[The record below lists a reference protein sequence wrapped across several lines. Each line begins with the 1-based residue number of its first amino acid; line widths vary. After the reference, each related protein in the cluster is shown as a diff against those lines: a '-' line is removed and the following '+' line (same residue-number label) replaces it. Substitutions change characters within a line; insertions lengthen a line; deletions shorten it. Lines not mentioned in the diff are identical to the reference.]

1 MSQGPL
7 SESNSPLSADQ
18 AHRLNAA
25 LADLDARQRAWLQGY
40 LAGLDAQAPG
50 SEASAASSA
59 SSPGEPLTVLFGSQ
73 TGNAEGVAEQAA
85 ARARERGLEV
95 ELKDMASFGK
105 QDLKRAT
112 RLMAVVSTQGDGDP
126 PDGALGFYELLAG
139 RKAPRLGEDHH
150 FAVLGLGDASYEY
163 FCESG
168 KVLDSRLESLGA
180 QRLCAR
186 VDADVDYED
195 TASQWIE
202 STLAAFAE
210 LAGASA
216 PTDGGG
222 AASAERAAATYSRSH
237 PFQAE
242 VLEVQPLNTE
252 DSDKQTLHVELSLEE
267 SGLEYLP
274 GDAVGIVP
282 QNDPDYVDE
291 LLAALRLDGEAPL
304 EEGRRLRD
312 ALLRDFEITTLTR
325 PFLNQ
330 WAEIS
335 DDAELRRLLD
345 EESRDELRD
354 WLQGRH
360 IIDVLERFP
369 VEGVEAESFIR
380 ALRKLPPRLYSIA
393 SSQAAAPDEVHLT
406 VGVVRY
412 ETHGRARNG
421 VATTYL
427 ADRVKP
433 GDQVP
438 IYIDHNKHFKLPD
451 DDSAPVVM
459 IGPGTGV
466 APFRAFLQEREARDA
481 SGDNWL
487 FFGDRRRRSDFLYQA
502 EWLQWRKTGLLTRL
516 DVAFSR
522 DQQDKVYVQ
531 DRLREQAATLYEWL
545 QAGAYLYV
553 CGDADRMA
561 PDVHQALLDV
571 IREQGGHD
579 EEAAAEYLRDLQ
591 QQKRY
596 QRDVY

>member
-1 MSQGPL
+1 MSQGRL

-18 AHRLNAA
+18 ARRLNDA

-40 LAGLDAQAPG
+40 LAGLDAYDTPTAAPG
-50 SEASAASSA
+50 TETA

-85 ARARERGLEV
+85 ERARAWGLDV

-105 QDLKRAT
+105 QDLKQAT

-126 PDGALGFYELLAG
+126 PDSALGFYELLAG
-139 RKAPRLGEDHH
+139 RKAPRLSDEHR
-150 FAVLGLGDASYEY
+150 FAVFGLGDASYEY

-168 KVLDSRLESLGA
+168 KVLDSRLEALGA

-186 VDADVDYED
+186 VDADVDYEEAA
-195 TASQWIE
+195 TQWIDA
-202 STLAAFAE
+202 TLEAFVALSGSAAP
-210 LAGASA
+210 GPASDS
-216 PTDGGG
+216 PGGV
-222 AASAERAAATYSRSH
+222 AATYSRSH

-242 VLEVQPLNTE
+242 VLESQPLNTQ

-267 SGLEYLP
+267 SGLEYNP
-274 GDAVGIVP
+274 GDAVGVVP
-282 QNDPDYVDE
+282 QNDPVYVDE
-291 LLAALRLDGEAPL
+291 LLAALRLDGEAPF
-304 EEGRRLRD
+304 EEGRQLRD
-312 ALLRDFEITTLTR
+312 ALLNDFEVTTLTR
-325 PFLNQ
+325 PFLNH

-345 EESRDELRD
+345 EESRDELRE

-360 IIDVLERFP
+360 IIDVLEHFP
-369 VEGVEAESFIR
+369 VEGLEADTFIR

-393 SSQAAAPDEVHLT
+393 SSQAASPDEVHLT
-406 VGVVRY
+406 VAVVRY
-412 ETHGRARNG
+412 ETHGRARGG

-427 ADRVKP
+427 ADRVSP
-433 GDQVP
+433 GDRVP

-451 DDSAPVVM
+451 DDAAPIVM

-466 APFRAFLQEREARDA
+466 APFRAFLQEREARGA

-502 EWLQWRKTGLLTRL
+502 EWLQWRKTGLLSRL

-531 DRLREQAATLYEWL
+531 DRLREQAATLYDWL
-545 QAGAYLYV
+545 QAGAYVFV
-553 CGDADRMA
+553 CGDAERMA

-571 IREQGGHD
+571 IREQGEYD
-579 EEAAAEYLRDLQ
+579 DEAAAEYLRDLQ

>member
-1 MSQGPL
+1 MSQGRL
-7 SESNSPLSADQ
+7 SESNSPLSAEQ
-18 AHRLNAA
+18 ARRLNDA

-40 LAGLDAQAPG
+40 LAGLDAHDAPAAAE
-50 SEASAASSA
+50 SPAST
-59 SSPGEPLTVLFGSQ
+59 PGEPLTVLFGSQ
-73 TGNAEGVAEQAA
+73 TGNAEDVAEQAVER
-85 ARARERGLEV
+85 ARAWGLDV

-105 QDLKRAT
+105 QDLKQAT

-126 PDGALGFYELLAG
+126 PDSALGFYELLAG
-139 RKAPRLGEDHH
+139 RKAPRLSDDHR
-150 FAVLGLGDASYEY
+150 FAVFGLGDASYEY

-168 KVLDSRLESLGA
+168 KVLDSRLEALGA

-186 VDADVDYED
+186 VDADVDYEEAA
-195 TASQWIE
+195 TQWIDA
-202 STLAAFAE
+202 TLEAFVALSGSAAP
-210 LAGASA
+210 GPASDA
-216 PTDGGG
+216 PGGV
-222 AASAERAAATYSRSH
+222 AATYSRSH

-242 VLEVQPLNTE
+242 VLESQPLNTQ

-267 SGLEYLP
+267 SGLEYNP

-282 QNDPDYVDE
+282 QNDPVYVDE
-291 LLAALRLDGEAPL
+291 LLAALRLDGEAPF
-304 EEGRRLRD
+304 EEGRQLRD
-312 ALLRDFEITTLTR
+312 ALLNDFEVTTLTR
-325 PFLNQ
+325 PFLNH

-345 EESRDELRD
+345 EESRDELRE

-360 IIDVLERFP
+360 IIDVLEHFP
-369 VEGVEAESFIR
+369 VEGLEADTFIR

-406 VGVVRY
+406 VAVVRY
-412 ETHGRARNG
+412 ETHGRARGG

-427 ADRVKP
+427 ADRVQP
-433 GDQVP
+433 GDSVP

-451 DDSAPVVM
+451 DDAAPIVM

-466 APFRAFLQEREARDA
+466 APFRAFLQEREARGA

-502 EWLQWRKTGLLTRL
+502 EWLQWRKTGLLSRL

-531 DRLREQAATLYEWL
+531 DRLREQAATLYDWL
-545 QAGAYLYV
+545 QAGAYVFV
-553 CGDADRMA
+553 CGDAERMA

-571 IREQGGHD
+571 IREQGEYD

>member
-1 MSQGPL
+1 MSQGRL
-7 SESNSPLSADQ
+7 SESNSPLSANQ
-18 AHRLNAA
+18 ARRLNDA

-40 LAGLDAQAPG
+40 LAGLDAHDAPAAVE
-50 SEASAASSA
+50 SPASA
-59 SSPGEPLTVLFGSQ
+59 PGEPLTVLFGSQ

-85 ARARERGLEV
+85 ERARAWGLDV

-105 QDLKRAT
+105 QDLKQAT

-126 PDGALGFYELLAG
+126 PDSALGFYELLAG
-139 RKAPRLGEDHH
+139 RKAPRLSDDHR

-168 KVLDSRLESLGA
+168 KVLDSRLEALGA

-186 VDADVDYED
+186 VDADVDYEE
-195 TASQWIE
+195 TATQWVDA
-202 STLAAFAE
+202 TLDAFAA
-210 LAGASA
+210 LSGNAAPGPAS
-216 PTDGGG
+216 DVNGG
-222 AASAERAAATYSRSH
+222 AVATYSRSH

-242 VLEVQPLNTE
+242 VLEMQPLNTE

-267 SGLEYLP
+267 SGLEYRP

-282 QNDPDYVDE
+282 QNDPTYVDE
-291 LLAALRLDGEAPL
+291 LLTALRLDGETPY
-304 EEGRRLRD
+304 EEGRQLRD
-312 ALLRDFEITTLTR
+312 ALLNDFEVTTLTR
-325 PFLNQ
+325 PFLNH

-345 EESRDELRD
+345 EESRDELRE

-360 IIDVLERFP
+360 IIDVLEHFP
-369 VEGVEAESFIR
+369 VEGLEADTFIR

-406 VGVVRY
+406 VAVVRY
-412 ETHGRARNG
+412 ETHGRARGG

-427 ADRVKP
+427 ADRVSP

-451 DDSAPVVM
+451 DDAVPIVM

-466 APFRAFLQEREARDA
+466 APFRAFLQEREARGA

-502 EWLQWRKTGLLTRL
+502 EWLQWRKTGLLSRL

-531 DRLREQAATLYEWL
+531 DRLREQAATLYDWL
-545 QAGAYLYV
+545 QAGAYVFV
-553 CGDADRMA
+553 CGDAERMA

-571 IREQGGHD
+571 IREQGRYD

>member
-1 MSQGPL
+1 MSQGRL

-18 AHRLNAA
+18 ARRLNDA
-25 LADLDARQRAWLQGY
+25 LVDLDARQRAWLQGY
-40 LAGLDAQAPG
+40 LAGLDAHDAPVVAE
-50 SEASAASSA
+50 SPPSAPS
-59 SSPGEPLTVLFGSQ
+59 EPLTVLFGSQ

-85 ARARERGLEV
+85 ERARARGLEV

-105 QDLKRAT
+105 QDLKQAT

-126 PDGALGFYELLAG
+126 PDSALGFYELLAG
-139 RKAPRLGEDHH
+139 RKAPRLSDDHR

-168 KVLDSRLESLGA
+168 KVLDSRLEALGA
-180 QRLCAR
+180 QRLCTR
-186 VDADVDYED
+186 VDADVDYEE
-195 TASQWIE
+195 TATQWVDA
-202 STLAAFAE
+202 TLEAFAA
-210 LAGASA
+210 LAESAA
-216 PTDGGG
+216 PTQASDAGGT
-222 AASAERAAATYSRSH
+222 AAATYSRST

-242 VLEVQPLNTE
+242 VLEMQPLNTE

-267 SGLEYLP
+267 SGLEYQP

-282 QNDPDYVDE
+282 QNDPSYVDE
-291 LLAALRLDGEAPL
+291 LLAALRLDGEAPF
-304 EEGRRLRD
+304 EEGRQLRD
-312 ALLRDFEITTLTR
+312 ALLNDFEVTTLTR
-325 PFLNQ
+325 PFLNH

-345 EESRDELRD
+345 EESRDELRE

-360 IIDVLERFP
+360 IIDVLEQFP
-369 VEGVEAESFIR
+369 VEGLEADTFIR

-393 SSQAAAPDEVHLT
+393 SSQAASPDEVHLT
-406 VGVVRY
+406 VAVVRY
-412 ETHGRARNG
+412 ETHGRVRGG

-427 ADRVKP
+427 ADRVSP

-451 DDSAPVVM
+451 DDAAPIVM

-466 APFRAFLQEREARDA
+466 APFRAFLQEREARGA

-502 EWLQWRKTGLLTRL
+502 EWLQWRKMGLLTRL

-531 DRLREQAATLYEWL
+531 DRLRERAATLYDWL
-545 QAGAYLYV
+545 QAGAYVFV
-553 CGDADRMA
+553 CGDAERMA

>member
-1 MSQGPL
+1 MSQGRL

-18 AHRLNAA
+18 ARRLNDA

-40 LAGLDAQAPG
+40 LAGLDAHDTPTAAPG
-50 SEASAASSA
+50 AETA
-59 SSPGEPLTVLFGSQ
+59 SSPSEPLTVLFGSQ

-85 ARARERGLEV
+85 ERARAWGLDV

-105 QDLKRAT
+105 QDLKQAT

-126 PDGALGFYELLAG
+126 PDSALGFYELLAG
-139 RKAPRLGEDHH
+139 RKAPRLSDDHR
-150 FAVLGLGDASYEY
+150 FAVFGLGDASYEY

-168 KVLDSRLESLGA
+168 KVLDSRLEALGA

-186 VDADVDYED
+186 VDADVDYEE
-195 TASQWIE
+195 TATHWIE

-216 PTDGGG
+216 QSDAGVVSGSG
-222 AASAERAAATYSRSH
+222 NVAVTYSRSH

-242 VLEVQPLNTE
+242 VLEAQPLNTQ

-267 SGLEYLP
+267 SGLEYSP
-274 GDAVGIVP
+274 GDAVGVVP
-282 QNDPDYVDE
+282 QNDPVYVDE
-291 LLAALRLDGEAPL
+291 LLAALRLDGEAPF
-304 EEGRRLRD
+304 EEGRQLRD
-312 ALLRDFEITTLTR
+312 ALLNDFEVTTLTR
-325 PFLNQ
+325 PFLNH

-345 EESRDELRD
+345 EESRDELRE

-360 IIDVLERFP
+360 IIDVLEHFP
-369 VEGVEAESFIR
+369 VEGLEADTFIR

-393 SSQAAAPDEVHLT
+393 SSQAASPDEVHLT
-406 VGVVRY
+406 VAVVRY
-412 ETHGRARNG
+412 ETHGRARGG

-427 ADRVKP
+427 ADRVQP
-433 GDQVP
+433 GDSVP

-451 DDSAPVVM
+451 DDAAPIVM

-466 APFRAFLQEREARDA
+466 APFRAFLQEREARGA

-502 EWLQWRKTGLLTRL
+502 EWLQWRKTGLLSRL

-531 DRLREQAATLYEWL
+531 DRLREQAATLYDWL
-545 QAGAYLYV
+545 QAGAYVFV
-553 CGDADRMA
+553 CGDAERMA

-571 IREQGGHD
+571 IREQGEYD
-579 EEAAAEYLRDLQ
+579 DEAAAEYLRDLQ

>member
-1 MSQGPL
+1 MSQGRL

-18 AHRLNAA
+18 ARRLNDA

-40 LAGLDAQAPG
+40 LAGLEAHDAPAVAESP
-50 SEASAASSA
+50 AAT
-59 SSPGEPLTVLFGSQ
+59 PGEPLTVLFGSQ

-85 ARARERGLEV
+85 ERARAWGLDV

-105 QDLKRAT
+105 QDLKQAT

-126 PDGALGFYELLAG
+126 PDSALGFYELIAG
-139 RKAPRLGEDHH
+139 RKAPRLSDEHR
-150 FAVLGLGDASYEY
+150 FAVFGLGDASYEY

-168 KVLDSRLESLGA
+168 KVLDSRLEALGA

-186 VDADVDYED
+186 VDADVDYEE
-195 TASQWIE
+195 TATQWVDA
-202 STLAAFAE
+202 TLEAFAA
-210 LAGASA
+210 LSGSAAPGPASDA
-216 PTDGGG
+216 PG
-222 AASAERAAATYSRSH
+222 SVAATYSRSH

-242 VLEVQPLNTE
+242 VLEAQPLNTR

-282 QNDPDYVDE
+282 QNDPAYVEE
-291 LLAALRLDGEAPL
+291 LLAALRLDGEAPF
-304 EEGRRLRD
+304 EEGRQLRD
-312 ALLRDFEITTLTR
+312 ALLNDFEVTTLTR
-325 PFLNQ
+325 PFLNH

-345 EESRDELRD
+345 EESRDELRE

-360 IIDVLERFP
+360 IIDVLEHFP
-369 VEGVEAESFIR
+369 VEGLEADTFIR

-406 VGVVRY
+406 VAVVRY
-412 ETHGRARNG
+412 ETHGRARGG

-427 ADRVKP
+427 ADRVSP
-433 GDQVP
+433 GDRVP

-451 DDSAPVVM
+451 DDAAPIVM

-466 APFRAFLQEREARDA
+466 APFRAFLQEREARGA
-481 SGDNWL
+481 NGDNWL

-502 EWLQWRKTGLLTRL
+502 EWLQWRKTGLLSRL

-531 DRLREQAATLYEWL
+531 DRLREQAATLYDWL
-545 QAGAYLYV
+545 QAGAYVFV
-553 CGDADRMA
+553 CGDAERMA

-571 IREQGGHD
+571 IREQGGYD

>member
-1 MSQGPL
+1 MSQGRL

-18 AHRLNAA
+18 ARRLNDA

-40 LAGLDAQAPG
+40 LAGLDAYDTPTAAPG
-50 SEASAASSA
+50 AETA

-85 ARARERGLEV
+85 ERARAWGLDV

-105 QDLKRAT
+105 QDLKQAT

-126 PDGALGFYELLAG
+126 PDSALGFYELLAG
-139 RKAPRLGEDHH
+139 RKAPRLSDEHR
-150 FAVLGLGDASYEY
+150 FAVFGLGDASYEY

-168 KVLDSRLESLGA
+168 KVLDSRLEALGA

-186 VDADVDYED
+186 VDADVDYEEAA
-195 TASQWIE
+195 TQWIDA
-202 STLAAFAE
+202 TLEAFVALSGSAAP
-210 LAGASA
+210 GPASDS
-216 PTDGGG
+216 PGGV
-222 AASAERAAATYSRSH
+222 AATYSRSH

-242 VLEVQPLNTE
+242 VLESQPLNTQ

-267 SGLEYLP
+267 SGLEYNP

-282 QNDPDYVDE
+282 QNDPVYVDE
-291 LLAALRLDGEAPL
+291 LLAALRLDGEAPF
-304 EEGRRLRD
+304 EEGRQLRD
-312 ALLRDFEITTLTR
+312 ALLNDFEVATLTR
-325 PFLNQ
+325 PFLNH

-345 EESRDELRD
+345 EESRDELRE

-360 IIDVLERFP
+360 IIDVLEHFP
-369 VEGVEAESFIR
+369 VEGLEADTFIR

-393 SSQAAAPDEVHLT
+393 SSQAASPDEVHLT
-406 VGVVRY
+406 VAVVRY
-412 ETHGRARNG
+412 ETHGRARGG

-427 ADRVKP
+427 ADRVQP
-433 GDQVP
+433 GDSVP

-451 DDSAPVVM
+451 DDAAPIVM

-466 APFRAFLQEREARDA
+466 APFRAFLQEREARGA

-502 EWLQWRKTGLLTRL
+502 EWLQWRKTGLLSRL

-531 DRLREQAATLYEWL
+531 DRLREQAATLYDWL
-545 QAGAYLYV
+545 QAGAYVFV
-553 CGDADRMA
+553 CGDAERMA

-571 IREQGGHD
+571 IREQGEYD
-579 EEAAAEYLRDLQ
+579 DEAAAEYLRDLQ

>member
-1 MSQGPL
+1 MSQGRL

-18 AHRLNAA
+18 ARRLNDA

-40 LAGLDAQAPG
+40 LAGLDVHDAP
-50 SEASAASSA
+50 AATESPA
-59 SSPGEPLTVLFGSQ
+59 PTPGEPLTVLFGSQ

-85 ARARERGLEV
+85 ERARAWGLDV

-105 QDLKRAT
+105 QDLKQAT

-126 PDGALGFYELLAG
+126 PDSALGFYELLAG
-139 RKAPRLGEDHH
+139 RKAPRLSDDHR
-150 FAVLGLGDASYEY
+150 FAVFGLGDASYEY

-168 KVLDSRLESLGA
+168 KVLDSRLEALGA

-186 VDADVDYED
+186 VDADVDYEE
-195 TASQWIE
+195 TATQWIDA
-202 STLAAFAE
+202 TLEAFAA
-210 LAGASA
+210 LSGSAAPGPASGASDA
-216 PTDGGG
+216 
-222 AASAERAAATYSRSH
+222 AAATYSRSH
-237 PFQAE
+237 PYRAE
-242 VLEVQPLNTE
+242 VLEVQPLNTQ

-274 GDAVGIVP
+274 GDAVGVVP
-282 QNDPDYVDE
+282 QNDPAYVDE
-291 LLAALRLDGEAPL
+291 LLATLRLDGEAPF
-304 EEGRRLRD
+304 EEGRQLRD
-312 ALLRDFEITTLTR
+312 ALLNDFEVTTLTR
-325 PFLNQ
+325 PFLNH

-360 IIDVLERFP
+360 IIDVLEHFP
-369 VEGVEAESFIR
+369 VEGLEADTFIR

-406 VGVVRY
+406 VAVVRY
-412 ETHGRARNG
+412 ETHGRARGG

-427 ADRVKP
+427 ADRVSP
-433 GDQVP
+433 GDRVP

-451 DDSAPVVM
+451 DDAAPIVM

-466 APFRAFLQEREARDA
+466 APFRAFLQEREARGA

-502 EWLQWRKTGLLTRL
+502 EWLQWRKTGLLSRL

-531 DRLREQAATLYEWL
+531 DRLREQAATLYDWL
-545 QAGAYLYV
+545 QAGAYIFV
-553 CGDADRMA
+553 CGDAERMA

-571 IREQGGHD
+571 IREQGGYD
-579 EEAAAEYLRDLQ
+579 EETAAEYLRDLQ